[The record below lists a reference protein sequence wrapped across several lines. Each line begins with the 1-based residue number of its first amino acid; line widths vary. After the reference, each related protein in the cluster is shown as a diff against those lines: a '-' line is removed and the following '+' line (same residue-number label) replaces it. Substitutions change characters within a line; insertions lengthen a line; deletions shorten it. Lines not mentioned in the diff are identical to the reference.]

1 MDFVELAAD
10 GAEEVAAGSGVAF
23 NLDGDAFVFFI
34 GTDEGGVVA
43 FLQHYAA
50 APVGALADFAV
61 HTDDEAGDD
70 AGGQNVVVIL
80 EGEGALPFSGVGF
93 FFGEESGDE
102 ELGVGMTIE
111 IKAQVKLAHDADEEA
126 VLVAGIAIGIKNIG

>member
-34 GTDEGGVVA
+34 GTNQGGVVA
-43 FLQHYAA
+43 FLQHDAA

-61 HTDDEAGDD
+61 HADDEAGDD
-70 AGGQNVVVIL
+70 AGRQNVVVIL
-80 EGEGALPFSGVGF
+80 EGEAVLPFSSVGF

-102 ELGVGMTIE
+102 ELGVGMTID

>member
-34 GTDEGGVVA
+34 GADEGGVVA
-43 FLQHYAA
+43 FLQHDAA

-61 HTDDEAGDD
+61 HADDEAGDD
-70 AGGQNVVVIL
+70 AGRQNVVVIL
-80 EGEGALPFSGVGF
+80 EGEGALPFSSVGF